1 MKSVFDNAFNDLTKE
16 DLVVCLPLFNFS
28 MPDALFAQRYKMMAD
43 ERKKAAKDAKSSAL
57 GAS

>member
-1 MKSVFDNAFNDLTKE
+1 MKSVFDIAFNDLTKE
-16 DLVVCLPLFNFS
+16 DLAVCLPLSNFG
-28 MPDALFAQRYKMMAD
+28 MPDALFTQRYKMMAD